1 MISRLPSRKWNL
13 ISLVDDNVTSILIH
27 SALIPV
33 VYQEKEIILV
43 QKCSQPSMTW
53 KNLKEVTDQAKV
65 CWERRPEEVL
75 SQLGW
80 LHDLSSAIRNE

>member
-43 QKCSQPSMTW
+43 QKCSQPGMTW
-53 KNLKEVTDQAKV
+53 KNLKEVTRSGKG
-65 CWERRPEEVL
+65 VL
-75 SQLGW
+75 GKETSG
-80 LHDLSSAIRNE
+80 SAVTIRVVA